1 MTLMKTMTL
10 KDSLYSALE
19 EEARRSGRTINELVT
34 EIVESWLSE
43 FDLDNEEHAEI
54 ELARSEAAEQGG
66 VEFEEFFDDLLQ
78 SSR

>member
-1 MTLMKTMTL
+1 MKTMTL
-10 KDSLYSALE
+10 SDGLYSALE

-43 FDLDNEEHAEI
+43 FDLDNEERAEI

-66 VEFEEFFDDLLQ
+66 VEFEEFFDDLLK
-78 SSR
+78 SSD